1 MANETPAIPPR
12 RVAFIID
19 NIIQDVLH
27 TDERLAALFLS
38 EPVIVDIT
46 DKPDHINM
54 GSHYDPETGSFPTA

>member
-1 MANETPAIPPR
+1 MTDETPTIPPR

-46 DKPDHINM
+46 EEPDHVNM
-54 GSHYDPETGSFPTA
+54 GAHYDPETGSFSYA